1 MKQFFTLFLLSTLSL
16 FSFAQSNLTELSAPS
31 NCIASPDP
39 LVITQADQ
47 TQITVVGKGNM
58 NNNWTESV
66 DGYTIVK
73 NSNGIYEYAHLVNG
87 DLQASGVKARDPQQR
102 TTSELSFV
110 SSLTPS
116 IKPMPNAL
124 KGSVLNQVRKQ
135 IQNKTY
141 PTTGSI
147 RVLAL
152 LIEYPDLQ
160 STFLQ
165 SDFDSL
171 FGGVNYPTGH
181 GSFKTY
187 FETASSGQLTVTV
200 DVMGWFM
207 ADSNYRYY
215 SDSAGTPRAADLVR
229 EAVDAA
235 ELAGANFSNYDNDND
250 GDVDGIL
257 TVHSGPGAEV
267 GSQTQY
273 IWSHRW
279 VLNGGSQGS
288 VFYDGVWI
296 NDYMINPET
305 RGTLS
310 NPRIVGIGVLCHEF
324 GHNLGLPDLYDTNQ
338 SNGDSEGI
346 GNWGLMGGGGWLGGE
361 HFPANFCAWS
371 RVENGWD
378 TPTSLTIG
386 NSGNYTMNPASL
398 NQNEMYR
405 INTQNSNEYFLLE
418 NRQKRGLDSMLNG
431 TGLAIWHINTSKTN
445 MFQNQVN
452 GDETEKGVDLEE
464 ADGND
469 DLDNEIN
476 RGDNGDLFPGSTN
489 NRIFNDNTYPSAET
503 YTPSSTGLFIRNITE
518 TGNQIN
524 FDFGAPVVA
533 SCSGTTTLTQTSGSF
548 SDGSGSANYT
558 NNLNCSWLLQPTST
572 VQNIAL
578 GFNAADIAS
587 GDTLYIYDGSSSSSP
602 LIGAYSSS
610 TTLPVNISSTGPT
623 MFLQF
628 ITDGSGTDQGW
639 DVSYTGIPPATC
651 TGNITMTATSGTFD
665 DGSTTTNYTN
675 NLNCSWLIQP
685 SSPVNDIT
693 LTFSAFSTVTPG
705 DTVFVY
711 DGTDNTAPLMGSYTG
726 NLTPFS
732 LTSTGASMYVEFK
745 TNFSITSTGWDAA
758 YSTTPFSVDTM
769 EFTQDTIFIGS
780 GLGSS
785 AQYNIRSNANW
796 SVTDNAAWLVTSPLN
811 GSGNQSGTATATQ
824 PNFGPPRTAM
834 VYGTSANGSAKDTLV
849 VIQSSGGNYLMANPD
864 SLYFPFSGGQE
875 DIEITSNVSW
885 QLNSPSAVPI
895 FNPTNGSNDD
905 TVQVSLP
912 ANNTNNRLVYTS
924 IISSSAPNTSDDTVF
939 LVQDPMP
946 NAQLS
951 LDRDSLILNHLASS
965 QGTFTIN
972 SNVVWQAT
980 SPANWLI
987 VNVPSVTQDTNS
999 VIIEA
1004 LTSNFSGQNRFTYVA
1019 VQDVNSLVFD
1029 TLWVKQTSG
1038 SVSLS
1043 FTPSNVTLMQPAFS
1057 SASVS
1062 LTSNTAWTTTP
1073 SSAWISVTPAADSG
1087 DVTLNIEAL
1096 GANNLSSIRKG
1107 YVAVSDTSG
1116 TVKDTIWVD
1125 QLGVPKQL
1133 SVSPSNIVLGQAA
1146 ASRDSFM
1153 VNSNVVW
1160 QNLAGD
1166 PWLTVVNPNNT
1177 SDTNK
1182 VYVVANTANTST
1194 NLRSS
1199 FVAVMDTSGSLHDTV
1214 WVDQLGTAPILNAS
1228 QDTIIL
1234 ASPVGSSNTV
1244 NLAANNDWFAVEGDN
1259 WFSATPLNGNSS
1271 ANILIEANTAN
1282 NGGSLKVS
1290 YLAFADTVNNL
1301 NDTVIIIQD
1310 TNSIQGL
1317 STNPDTIRLNSFA
1330 GSTSTYDII
1339 APAGYQW
1346 TTYSVDNWVS
1356 LDQSNGAG
1364 AQRVNV
1370 TATSANNSINNR
1382 LTYIVTTESS
1392 LPMTFDTVVVIQ
1404 EGVGP
1409 NLDVNPKVVSL
1420 NFAAGSND
1428 QLQLSSNIDWT
1439 VNNPVSWLNVSPSAD
1454 SGNTTVSITASTAN
1468 LSGSIRTAN
1477 LVFSAAGVPDVLV
1490 KVNQVDGS
1498 SPSFTVSR
1506 DTVYVDNPQG
1516 STSEFSVLAN
1526 SANWSLSES
1535 TPWLLINPTTGNNTQ
1550 KITVLAA
1557 SRNVYGT
1564 PRYAT
1569 ITASDPNFNDTTV
1582 VVVQRATTPLF
1593 QVSPS
1598 EVRLGGDSGSFT
1610 TFNISSNL
1618 QNWTISKDSSWIDVT
1633 PSSGSFTQQV
1643 RVTAVAEN
1651 KSGAERI
1658 ANVSIFAPPL
1668 TPQTVMVRQDTVW
1681 SIGLNENMLSEVFT
1695 LYPNPTNGE
1704 LYIETDADVNVNEI
1718 ELAIYNNLGAR
1729 VQLSK
1734 QVLGSNRLLI
1744 NMQNAAAGFYYIH
1757 LNYEGKQMSKK
1768 ISILGQR

>member
-378 TPTSLTIG
+378 TPTSLTIV

-431 TGLAIWHINTSKTN
+431 TGLAIWHINTTKTN
-445 MFQNQVN
+445 SFGNQVN

>member
-16 FSFAQSNLTELSAPS
+16 FSFAQSTLTELSTPS

-47 TQITVVGKGNM
+47 TQITVVGKGNL

-66 DGYTIVK
+66 DGFTIVK

-116 IKPMPNAL
+116 IKPMPSAL

-141 PTTGSI
+141 PTTGNI

-152 LIEYPDLQ
+152 LIDYPDLQ
-160 STFLQ
+160 STYLK

-171 FGGVNYPTGH
+171 LNGSNYPIGH
-181 GSFKTY
+181 GSFKTFY
-187 FETASSGQLTVTV
+187 ETSSHGLLTIDV
-200 DVMGWFM
+200 DVMGWYR
-207 ADSNYRYY
+207 ADSNYIYY
-215 SDSAGTPRAADLVR
+215 SYDSGYARAADLVR

-257 TVHSGPGAEV
+257 TVHAGPGAEV

-279 VLNGGSQGS
+279 VLNGGNLGS

-296 NDYMINPET
+296 NDYMMNPET

-310 NPRIVGIGVLCHEF
+310 NPSLVDVGVFCHEF
-324 GHNLGLPDLYDTNQ
+324 GHNLGLPDLYDTDQ

-346 GNWGLMGGGGWLGGE
+346 GNWGIMSGGTWLGGGDY
-361 HFPANFCAWS
+361 PANFCAWS
-371 RVENGWD
+371 RIENGWD
-378 TPTSLTIG
+378 TPTQLTIG
-386 NSGNYTMNPASL
+386 INGNYTMNPASL
-398 NQNEMYR
+398 NQNEIYQ

-418 NRQKRGLDSMLNG
+418 NRQQTGLDTLLPG
-431 TGLAIWHINTSKTN
+431 TGLAIWHINTSKTS

-469 DLDNEIN
+469 DLDNEVN
-476 RGDNGDLFPGSTN
+476 RGDNGDLFPGSSNQRT
-489 NRIFNDNTYPSAET
+489 FNDNTYPSAET
-503 YTPSSTGLFIRNITE
+503 YTPSNTGLQIRNITE
-518 TGNQIN
+518 TGNLIS
-524 FDFGAPVVA
+524 FDFGAPLSA
-533 SCSGTTTLTQTSGSF
+533 SCSGTITLTATSDTL
-548 SDGSGSANYT
+548 SDGSGANNYS
-558 NNLNCSWLLQPTST
+558 NNSNCNWLIQPTNP
-572 VQNIAL
+572 VQNITL
-578 GFNAADIAS
+578 SFSSFNVAS
-587 GDTLYIYDGSSSSSP
+587 GDTL
-602 LIGAYSSS
+602 
-610 TTLPVNISSTGPT
+610 
-623 MFLQF
+623 
-628 ITDGSGTDQGW
+628 
-639 DVSYTGIPPATC
+639 
-651 TGNITMTATSGTFD
+651 
-665 DGSTTTNYTN
+665 
-675 NLNCSWLIQP
+675 
-685 SSPVNDIT
+685 
-693 LTFSAFSTVTPG
+693 
-705 DTVFVY
+705 FVY
-711 DGTDNTAPLMGSYTG
+711 DGTNNSATIILAYSG
-726 NLTPFS
+726 NSTPS
-732 LTSTGASMYVEFK
+732 PTTSTGSAMYIEFK
-745 TNFSITSTGWDAA
+745 TNGSVTDQGWEAA
-758 YSTTPFSVDTM
+758 YSTTSLSVDTLN
-769 EFTQDTIFIGS
+769 FTQDTIFIGS
-780 GLGSS
+780 GLGNSS
-785 AQYNIRSNANW
+785 PYNITSNTNW
-796 SVTDNAAWLVTSPLN
+796 SVTDNANWLVASPLN
-811 GSGNQSGTATATQ
+811 GNGNQIGTATATQ
-824 PNFGPPRTAM
+824 PNFGPPRTAL
-834 VYGTSANGSAKDTLV
+834 VYGTSASGSAKDTLV

-864 SLYFPFSGGQE
+864 SLYFPFTGGQG

-885 QLNSPSAVPI
+885 QLSSPSAVPI
-895 FNPTNGSNDD
+895 FNPLNGSNND

-912 ANNTNNRLVYTS
+912 ANNTSNRLVYTS
-924 IISSSAPNTSDDTVF
+924 IISSNAPNTSDDTVF
-939 LVQDPMP
+939 LVQNPMP

-951 LDRDSLILNHLASS
+951 LDKDSLTLNHLASS

-972 SNVVWQAT
+972 SNVVWLAT

-1004 LTSNFSGQNRFTYVA
+1004 LTSNFSGQDRFTYVA

-1038 SVSLS
+1038 SISLS
-1043 FTPSNVTLMQPAFS
+1043 FTPSNITLMQPALS
-1057 SASVS
+1057 SANVS

-1073 SSAWISVTPAADSG
+1073 SSAWISVSPAADSG
-1087 DVTLNIEAL
+1087 DVTLTIEAL

-1116 TVKDTIWVD
+1116 AVKDTIWVD

-1133 SVSPSNIVLGQAA
+1133 SVSPSNIVLAQAA

-1166 PWLTVVNPNNT
+1166 PWITIVNPNNT

-1182 VYVVANTANTST
+1182 VFVVANTANTSA
-1194 NLRSS
+1194 NPRST

-1214 WVDQLGTAPILNAS
+1214 WVNQFGTAPILNAS

-1234 ASPVGSSNTV
+1234 ASPIGSSNTV
-1244 NLAANNDWFAVEGDN
+1244 NLAANNDWFAIEGDN
-1259 WFSATPLNGNSS
+1259 WFSATPLNGNGS

-1330 GSTSTYDII
+1330 GSTSSYDII
-1339 APAGYQW
+1339 APVAFQW
-1346 TTYSVDNWVS
+1346 TTSAVDNWIV
-1356 LDQSNGAG
+1356 LDQINGSG
-1364 AQRVNV
+1364 SQTINV
-1370 TATSANNSINNR
+1370 TSNSANVSISDR
-1382 LTYIVTTESS
+1382 VTYIITTEAS
-1392 LPMTFDTVVVIQ
+1392 LPVTLDTIVVIQ
-1404 EGVGP
+1404 DGVGP
-1409 NLDVNPKVVSL
+1409 ILDVNPKAINL
-1420 NFAAGSND
+1420 NFASGSND
-1428 QLQLSSNIDWT
+1428 QLQLSSNLEWT
-1439 VNNPVSWLNVSPSAD
+1439 VSNPVSWLNVSPTSD
-1454 SGNTTVSITASTAN
+1454 SGNTTISITASTAN
-1468 LSGSIRTAN
+1468 LSGAIRTAN

-1490 KVNQVDGS
+1490 EVNQVDGS

-1526 SANWSLSES
+1526 SANWTLNES
-1535 TPWLLINPTTGNNTQ
+1535 TPWLLINPTSGNNTE

-1557 SRNVYGT
+1557 SRNVYGN

-1582 VVVQRATTPLF
+1582 VVVQRASTPLF

-1618 QNWTISKDSSWIDVT
+1618 QNWTINKDSSWIEVT

-1643 RVTAVAEN
+1643 RVTAIAEN
-1651 KSGAERI
+1651 KSGDERI
-1658 ANVSIFAPPL
+1658 SNIFIFAPPL

-1681 SIGLNENMLSEVFT
+1681 SIGLNENRLNESFA

-1718 ELAIYNNLGAR
+1718 ELAVYNNLGAR

-1734 QVLGSNRLLI
+1734 QILGSNRLLI

-1768 ISILGQR
+1768 ISVIGQR

>member
-378 TPTSLTIG
+378 TPTSLTIV

>member
-1 MKQFFTLFLLSTLSL
+1 
-16 FSFAQSNLTELSAPS
+16 
-31 NCIASPDP
+31 
-39 LVITQADQ
+39 
-47 TQITVVGKGNM
+47 
-58 NNNWTESV
+58 
-66 DGYTIVK
+66 
-73 NSNGIYEYAHLVNG
+73 
-87 DLQASGVKARDPQQR
+87 
-102 TTSELSFV
+102 
-110 SSLTPS
+110 
-116 IKPMPNAL
+116 
-124 KGSVLNQVRKQ
+124 
-135 IQNKTY
+135 
-141 PTTGSI
+141 
-147 RVLAL
+147 
-152 LIEYPDLQ
+152 
-160 STFLQ
+160 
-165 SDFDSL
+165 
-171 FGGVNYPTGH
+171 
-181 GSFKTY
+181 
-187 FETASSGQLTVTV
+187 
-200 DVMGWFM
+200 M

-215 SDSAGTPRAADLVR
+215 SDDSGTHRAADLVR

-235 ELAGANFSNYDNDND
+235 EQAGANYSNYDNDND

-257 TVHSGPGAEV
+257 AVHAGPGAEV

-305 RGTLS
+305 RGSLS

-324 GHNLGLPDLYDTNQ
+324 GHNLGLPDLYDTDP

-398 NQNEMYR
+398 NQNEIYR

-431 TGLAIWHINTSKTN
+431 TGLAIWHINSSKTN

-489 NRIFNDNTYPSAET
+489 NSMFNDNTYPSAET
-503 YTPSSTGLFIRNITE
+503 YTPTSTGLIIRNITE
-518 TGNQIN
+518 IGNQIN

-533 SCSGTTTLTQTSGSF
+533 SCSGTTTLTATTGF
-548 SDGSGSANYT
+548 FTDGSGSANYT
-558 NNLNCSWLLQPTST
+558 DNLNCSWLIQPSST

-578 GFNAADIAS
+578 GFNLADIAS
-587 GDTLYIYDGSSSSSP
+587 GDTLYIYDGSNSSSP

-651 TGNITMTATSGTFD
+651 SGNITMTATSGTFD

-769 EFTQDTIFIGS
+769 EFTQDSIFIGS

-785 AQYNIRSNANW
+785 AQYNIQSNVNW

-811 GSGNQSGTATATQ
+811 GNSNQIGTATATQ
-824 PNFGPPRTAM
+824 PNFGPPRTAL
-834 VYGTSANGSAKDTLV
+834 VYGTSANGSAKDTLI
-849 VIQSSGGNYLMANPD
+849 VIQSSGGNYLLANPD

-885 QLNSPSAVPI
+885 QLSSPSGVPI
-895 FNPTNGSNDD
+895 FNPTTGSNDD

-912 ANNTNNRLVYTS
+912 ANNTSNRLVYTS

-980 SPANWLI
+980 APANWLI

-1004 LTSNFSGQNRFTYVA
+1004 LTSNFSGQDRFTYVA

-1062 LTSNTAWTTTP
+1062 LTSNTAWMTTP

-1096 GANNLSSIRKG
+1096 GANNLSSMRKG

-1146 ASRDSFM
+1146 TSRDSFM

-1234 ASPVGSSNTV
+1234 ASPIGSSNTV

-1339 APAGYQW
+1339 APTGYQW

-1439 VNNPVSWLNVSPSAD
+1439 VSNPVSWLNVSPNAD

-1468 LSGSIRTAN
+1468 LSGFIRTAN

-1550 KITVLAA
+1550 KISVLAA

-1598 EVRLGGDSGSFT
+1598 EIRLGGDSGSFT

-1643 RVTAVAEN
+1643 RVTAIAEN
-1651 KSGAERI
+1651 NSGAERI

-1681 SIGLNENMLSEVFT
+1681 SIGLNENRLNESFI

-1718 ELAIYNNLGAR
+1718 ELAVYNNLGAR

-1757 LNYEGKQMSKK
+1757 LNYKGKQMSKK
-1768 ISILGQR
+1768 VSVLGQR